1 MSSFKPELQVK
12 LLAGL
17 AQLTRLRIVLVVA
30 EAPEQGMPAGDIAR
44 AVRCPASTLSFHLKE
59 LVQAGVLEVR
69 ASGRF
74 MIYQLRRD
82 AFQGL
87 CEFLRVLGGPGS
99 APRAEPSASERRKPA
114 RSRRAVDSDQLSMF
128 GE

>member
-1 MSSFKPELQVK
+1 MPSFKPESQVK

-17 AQLTRLRIVLVVA
+17 AQVTRLRIVAAIA
-30 EAPEQGMPAGDIAR
+30 EAGERGLAAGDISR
-44 AVRCPASTLSFHLKE
+44 AVRCPPSTLSFHLKE

-74 MIYQLRRD
+74 MIYQLRR
-82 AFQGL
+82 AALHGL
-87 CEFLRVLGGPGS
+87 CEFLLALGGPFPGS
-99 APRAEPSASERRKPA
+99 GTQPPKRERRKPG
-114 RSRRAVDSDQLSMF
+114 RKQRAADSDQLSMF